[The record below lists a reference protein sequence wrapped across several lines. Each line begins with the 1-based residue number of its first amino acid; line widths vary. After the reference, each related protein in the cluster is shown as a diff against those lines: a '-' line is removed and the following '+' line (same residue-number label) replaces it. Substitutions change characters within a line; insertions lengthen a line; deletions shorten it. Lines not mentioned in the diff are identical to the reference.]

1 MEIESLKGI
10 LSEREFEFLK
20 DLKSVVERQI
30 SNDQSTDLTAVEKK
44 DFEVLK
50 KIVIVAEN
58 LCTIIEQLKKA
69 EEKRLEF
76 VEKYPEWVNVY
87 KECIDKLREIAK
99 IIEKDKFNCNVSK
112 VVGNCTSFVGSN
124 ISAYIFILYKL

>member
-1 MEIESLKGI
+1 MDIESLKGI
-10 LSEREFEFLK
+10 LSEKEFEFLK
-20 DLKSVVERQI
+20 DLKSVVESQI
-30 SNDQSTDLTAVEKK
+30 SNDQSTDLTAVQEK

-50 KIVIVAEN
+50 KIVIIAEN
-58 LCTIIEQLKKA
+58 LCIIIEQLKTA
-69 EEKRLEF
+69 EKKRLEF

-99 IIEKDKFNCNVSK
+99 VIEKDKFNCNVSK

-124 ISAYIFILYKL
+124 ISANFSILYKL